1 MSTNTTTAEAPRDA
15 RISSRTRRA
24 GLSLCV
30 RLRRARIDRDLAEAR
45 LSERSEEHALRAAQ
59 LASEVNRR
67 AIARSLRD
75 VVAAA
80 ENPRAEWLGS
90 TAPLNRDVVLPTRAG
105 LMELVKRLG
114 RSGPIHRGSQRRS
127 RRPDHRRA
135 RPSYSQPTN
144 RSETMKLV
152 VSHNKP
158 SMCWP
163 PRHRLAGNL
172 TESILSALAAL
183 TLGLVGVALL
193 FSSPASAQ
201 TSPCSED
208 VMSAPTGPATVS
220 VASTTSYGRVLV
232 VGSGDYA
239 GCSLYLLTSDQLH
252 ALSGADFACSD
263 NMNLLGTP
271 CDSDLWPALLTKR
284 APIAGPGV
292 NPRLLGT
299 VTRTD
304 FDLPDSPP
312 VKQVTYAGYPLYRF
326 FLDEAAGDTQ
336 GANLDDPVPSPPG
349 IRYLVDPSRGTPAT
363 GRAQL
368 QLETAPVGGTG
379 PEETV
384 LAARMNNDFSA
395 FPDASFPVYAL
406 SQDHGWGHESAC
418 QGLCAV
424 YWPPLLTSEL
434 PEAGLGVDQHALGII
449 VRPDGSHQ
457 VTYNGR
463 PLYLFNHDAY
473 IGPIPGAGTK
483 SINGAGAQ
491 TPWGVFNTIPPLP

>member
-1 MSTNTTTAEAPRDA
+1 MSTNTNTADVAPQLGT
-15 RISSRTRRA
+15 SGQMRRA
-24 GLSLCV
+24 GL
-30 RLRRARIDRDLAEAR
+30 A
-45 LSERSEEHALRAAQ
+45 
-59 LASEVNRR
+59 
-67 AIARSLRD
+67 
-75 VVAAA
+75 
-80 ENPRAEWLGS
+80 
-90 TAPLNRDVVLPTRAG
+90 
-105 LMELVKRLG
+105 
-114 RSGPIHRGSQRRS
+114 
-127 RRPDHRRA
+127 
-135 RPSYSQPTN
+135 
-144 RSETMKLV
+144 
-152 VSHNKP
+152 
-158 SMCWP
+158 
-163 PRHRLAGNL
+163 
-172 TESILSALAAL
+172 AAL

-201 TSPCSED
+201 TKPCSDD
-208 VMSAPTGPATVS
+208 VSSAATGPATVS
-220 VASTTSYGRVLV
+220 AASTTSYGRVLV

-263 NMNLLGTP
+263 NMNVLKTP
-271 CDSDLWPALLTKR
+271 CDSDLWPALLSKG

-299 VTRTD
+299 VTRHD
-304 FDLPDSPP
+304 FDLSGAPP

-326 FLDEAAGDTQ
+326 FLDKAAGDTQ
-336 GANLDDPVPSPPG
+336 GANLDDPVTSPSG
-349 IRYLVDPSRGTPAT
+349 VWYLVDPSRGTPAT
-363 GRAQL
+363 GQAQL

-395 FPDASFPVYAL
+395 FPDASFPVYTL
-406 SQDHGWGHESAC
+406 SRDHGHERGDARSDDRHDGRGRESAC

-434 PEAGLGVDQHALGII
+434 PEAASGVDQHALGII
-449 VRPDGSHQ
+449 VRPDGSQQ

-473 IGPIPGAGTK
+473 IGPVPGAGTK
-483 SINGAGAQ
+483 SINGAGAH